1 MRRWEWDLY
10 EPNNFAVWANL
21 IPHYVE
27 VYMWGSDET
36 RITLLVNWSFG
47 MGWYTRG
54 LAYGDVF
61 IWAYRELCGL
71 GGREK

>member
-1 MRRWEWDLY
+1 
-10 EPNNFAVWANL
+10 
-21 IPHYVE
+21 
-27 VYMWGSDET
+27 MWGSDET